1 MPPQSS
7 QTRSVRERRHIRA
20 LALAALLGFFP
31 GALSDARAETMEP
44 GDLDSLQ
51 KEIGTTRERQQ
62 ELEAQAAAAS
72 VEAEDI
78 RRRLIA
84 TAAKVQSHE
93 ADVSLSEDRLQGLT
107 GAEAVLTAQL
117 EKRRDEMAD
126 LLAALSRLDRHPP
139 PALAVRPDDALASIR
154 SALLLG
160 AIVPELQEDA
170 RELRGRL
177 EQLAALRQEILE
189 ERKTLTAAR
198 TSLDAERAELQTLF
212 DRQVALQ
219 KKLTK
224 EAQSEQARAEQ
235 LSRQATDLSD
245 LIAKLE
251 SSAASRLPTARPE
264 PRPAERPEPTPEP
277 ARPATS
283 TPTATGQGE
292 PQREIAMLRP
302 PASPPVLPSSR
313 LFSEARGLIRP
324 PVSGM
329 VIRSYGAA
337 DQSGAKSQGIT
348 IATRPEA
355 QIVAPFDGRISYA
368 GPFRHYGQL
377 LIISVGEGYH
387 ILLAGMRRIDGTVG
401 QNVLAGEPVGMMGAS
416 PASDDLAAQG
426 NTDKRGNPEL
436 RDAVPGA
443 GPALYIEFRKEGN
456 PLDPRPWLLMS
467 DEKARG

>member
-7 QTRSVRERRHIRA
+7 QTRSVPDRNLIRA
-20 LALAALLGFFP
+20 IALAALLGFFSGGLP
-31 GALSDARAETMEP
+31 DVRAETMEP
-44 GDLDSLQ
+44 GDLDTLQ

-62 ELEAQAAAAS
+62 ELEAKAAAARS
-72 VEAEDI
+72 EAEEI
-78 RRRLIA
+78 RRKLIA

-107 GAEAVLTAQL
+107 AAEAVLTAQL

-170 RELRGRL
+170 RDLRDRL
-177 EQLAALRQEILE
+177 EQLAALRADILE
-189 ERKTLTAAR
+189 ERETLTAAR
-198 TSLDAERAELQTLF
+198 TSLEAEQAELQTLL
-212 DRQVALQ
+212 DRQLALQ
-219 KKLTK
+219 QRLTR
-224 EAQSEQARAEQ
+224 EAQSEQARAEA

-251 SSAASRLPTARPE
+251 SAAASRLPTARPE
-264 PRPAERPEPTPEP
+264 PRPEPEPVRKSEP
-277 ARPATS
+277 ARTPPAS
-283 TPTATGQGE
+283 ESNGE
-292 PQREIAMLRP
+292 RETAMLRP
-302 PASPPVLPSSR
+302 PANPPALPSSR
-313 LFSEARGLIRP
+313 RFSEAKGLIRP

-329 VIRSYGAA
+329 VIRNFGAV
-337 DQSGAKSQGIT
+337 DESGVKSQGIT
-348 IATRPEA
+348 ISTRPDA

-387 ILLAGMRRIDGTVG
+387 ILLAGMKRIDGTVG
-401 QNVLAGEPVGMMGAS
+401 QNVLAGEPIGMMGAS
-416 PASDDLAAQG
+416 PARDDLAARG
-426 NTDKRGNPEL
+426 NTDKLGT
-436 RDAVPGA
+436 
-443 GPALYIEFRKEGN
+443 GPRLYIEFRKEGN

>member
-1 MPPQSS
+1 
-7 QTRSVRERRHIRA
+7 
-20 LALAALLGFFP
+20 
-31 GALSDARAETMEP
+31 MEP
-44 GDLDSLQ
+44 GDLDTLQ
-51 KEIGTTRERQQ
+51 KKIGTTRERQQ
-62 ELEAQAAAAS
+62 ELEAKAAAARS
-72 VEAEDI
+72 EAEEI
-78 RRRLIA
+78 RRKLIA

-160 AIVPELQEDA
+160 AIVPDLQEDA
-170 RELRGRL
+170 RELRDRL
-177 EQLAALRQEILE
+177 EQLAALRAEILE
-189 ERKTLTAAR
+189 ERETLTTAR
-198 TSLDAERAELQTLF
+198 NSLDADRAELQTLL

-219 KKLTK
+219 KRLTK
-224 EAQSEQARAEQ
+224 EAQSEQARAEE

-251 SSAASRLPTARPE
+251 STAASRLPAARPE
-264 PRPAERPEPTPEP
+264 PRPEQKPEQKPEPSRPVT
-277 ARPATS
+277 APAT
-283 TPTATGQGE
+283 ATE
-292 PQREIAMLRP
+292 SSSEREIAMLRP
-302 PASPPVLPSSR
+302 PASPPALPSSR
-313 LFSEARGLIRP
+313 RFSEAKGLICP

-329 VIRSYGAA
+329 VISSYGAA
-337 DQSGAKSQGIT
+337 GESGAKSQGIT
-348 IATRPEA
+348 ISTRPDA

-387 ILLAGMRRIDGTVG
+387 ILLAGMKRIDGTVG
-401 QNVLAGEPVGMMGAS
+401 QNVLAGEPIGMMGAS
-416 PASDDLAAQG
+416 PARDDLAARG
-426 NTDKRGNPEL
+426 NTDKLGT
-436 RDAVPGA
+436 
-443 GPALYIEFRKEGN
+443 GPRLYIEFRKEGN

>member
-1 MPPQSS
+1 MPPQSN
-7 QTRSVRERRHIRA
+7 QTRSVPDRNRIRA
-20 LALAALLGFFP
+20 IALAALLGFFT
-31 GALSDARAETMEP
+31 GAPSDARAETMEP
-44 GDLDSLQ
+44 GDLDTLQ

-62 ELEAQAAAAS
+62 ELEAKAAAARS
-72 VEAEDI
+72 EAEEI
-78 RRRLIA
+78 RRKLIA

-160 AIVPELQEDA
+160 AIVPELQENA

-177 EQLAALRQEILE
+177 EQLAVLRADILQERE
-189 ERKTLTAAR
+189 TLTAAR
-198 TSLDAERAELQTLF
+198 NSLEADRAELQTLL

-219 KKLTK
+219 EKLTK
-224 EAQSEQARAEQ
+224 EAQSEQARAEE

-251 SSAASRLPTARPE
+251 SAAASRLPTARPE
-264 PRPAERPEPTPEP
+264 LRPEPEPERKPEP
-277 ARPATS
+277 SR
-283 TPTATGQGE
+283 TPSASE
-292 PQREIAMLRP
+292 SSERETAMLRP
-302 PASPPVLPSSR
+302 PASPPALPSSR
-313 LFSEARGLIRP
+313 RFSEAKGLIRP
-324 PVSGM
+324 PVSGR
-329 VIRSYGAA
+329 VIRSYGA
-337 DQSGAKSQGIT
+337 DDESGAKSQGIT
-348 IATRPEA
+348 ISTRPDA

-387 ILLAGMRRIDGTVG
+387 ILLAGMKRIDGTVG
-401 QNVLAGEPVGMMGAS
+401 QNVLAGEPIGMMGAS
-416 PASDDLAAQG
+416 PARDDLAARG
-426 NTDKRGNPEL
+426 NTDKL
-436 RDAVPGA
+436 GA
-443 GPALYIEFRKEGN
+443 GPRLYIEFRKEGN

>member
-1 MPPQSS
+1 MPD
-7 QTRSVRERRHIRA
+7 RNRIGA
-20 LALAALLGFFP
+20 IALAALLGFFT
-31 GALSDARAETMEP
+31 GAPSDARAETMEP
-44 GDLDSLQ
+44 SDLDTLQ
-51 KEIGTTRERQQ
+51 KQIGTTRERQQ
-62 ELEAQAAAAS
+62 ELEAKAAAARTD
-72 VEAEDI
+72 AEGI
-78 RRRLIA
+78 RRKLIA

-139 PALAVRPDDALASIR
+139 PALAVRPGDALASIR

-170 RELRGRL
+170 RELRDRL
-177 EQLAALRQEILE
+177 EQLAALRVDILQERE
-189 ERKTLTAAR
+189 TLTAAR
-198 TSLDAERAELQTLF
+198 NSLDADRAELQTLL

-224 EAQSEQARAEQ
+224 EAQSEQSRAEA
-235 LSRQATDLSD
+235 LSRQATDLTD

-251 SSAASRLPTARPE
+251 SAAASRLPTARPE
-264 PRPAERPEPTPEP
+264 PRPEPERKP
-277 ARPATS
+277 
-283 TPTATGQGE
+283 E
-292 PQREIAMLRP
+292 PQRKPAPSRTPSASESSERETVMLRP
-302 PASPPVLPSSR
+302 PAHPPALPSSR
-313 LFSEARGLIRP
+313 RFSEAKGLIHP

-329 VIRSYGAA
+329 VVRSYGA
-337 DQSGAKSQGIT
+337 DDESGAKSQGIT
-348 IATRPEA
+348 ISTRPDA
-355 QIVAPFDGRISYA
+355 QIVAPFDGKISYA

-387 ILLAGMRRIDGTVG
+387 ILLAGMKRIDGTVG
-401 QNVLAGEPVGMMGAS
+401 QNVLAGEPIGMMGAS
-416 PASDDLAAQG
+416 PARDDQAARG
-426 NTDKRGNPEL
+426 NTDKL
-436 RDAVPGA
+436 GA
-443 GPALYIEFRKEGN
+443 GPRLYIEFRKEGN